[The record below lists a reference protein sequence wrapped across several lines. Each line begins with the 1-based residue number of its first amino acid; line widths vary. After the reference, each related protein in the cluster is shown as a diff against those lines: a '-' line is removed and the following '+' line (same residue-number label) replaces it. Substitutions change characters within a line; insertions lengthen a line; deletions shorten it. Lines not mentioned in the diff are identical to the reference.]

1 MLNESWHLMTIGKIC
16 LCLVAPPPASTKQLR
31 VSYKG
36 TRSPASWLGLWKYKS
51 MKIHSRLY
59 PPPALLSPPSCI
71 SCICC
76 DGIFIPSAY
85 SKSEQCQCQREQPSV
100 KQCKSG
106 DINVYFGLAAHI
118 CIIPSHL
125 RCSTTWKMLG
135 ASNQKK
141 AQTLAVFR
149 WRCCVAPAV
158 VGDVVVQQLTPP
170 AQHFHK
176 RPLIK
181 NVERQMYPLKSSKAF
196 SPIRAMLPSMNFS
209 SWHSSTLLQAW
220 V

>member
-1 MLNESWHLMTIGKIC
+1 M
-16 LCLVAPPPASTKQLR
+16 P
-31 VSYKG
+31 
-36 TRSPASWLGLWKYKS
+36 
-51 MKIHSRLY
+51 
-59 PPPALLSPPSCI
+59 LLSCPSPLPSLPPQNNNVLLIKGRGHQLGGWVFENTSRWK
-71 SCICC
+71 
-76 DGIFIPSAY
+76 FIAAFIRPLHFYHLQAAFHASAATASLFPAHIQRVY
-85 SKSEQCQCQREQPSV
+85 SKSEQCQCQREQLSV

-141 AQTLAVFR
+141 AQILAVFR
-149 WRCCVAPAV
+149 WWCCVAPTIV
-158 VGDVVVQQLTPP
+158 SDVVVQQLTAP
-170 AQHFHK
+170 AQHFHM

-196 SPIRAMLPSMNFS
+196 SPIRAMLPSMNIS